1 MSDNLS
7 AARSGN
13 RREALE
19 TLRDTLARQL
29 DRTDTATPAQV
40 AAQYRATL
48 AALDELKE
56 PREGSAADDA
66 ASRVLR
72 LASSQP

>member
-7 AARSGN
+7 AARSGD
-13 RREALE
+13 RRKALE
-19 TLRDTLARQL
+19 VLRDTLASQL
-29 DRTDTATPAQV
+29 DSTETATHAQL

-48 AALDELKE
+48 AELDELAE
-56 PREGSAADDA
+56 PEKGSAADDA

-72 LASSQP
+72 LASS